1 MMHPFMFYACVER
14 KSMCIQITCVYQA
27 PGTTALDA
35 SPMPVWRVRLQKAIN
50 GTERRWRIRKCA
62 AQQTDIFHK
71 NAQWINIRC
80 TMHVECKYIH
90 VPLFNFHFFCLA
102 VGICEVW
109 TRCAS
114 LCSNP
119 LANGDSFL
127 SRLSFCKNKSITCV
141 VAAWL
146 STTIAT
152 VCAIEIVV
160 FGKRNRCGAAG
171 QFWN

>member
-102 VGICEVW
+102 VAKSELGALHSAQIHWQMATHSCLVFHF
-109 TRCAS
+109 AKI
-114 LCSNP
+114 N
-119 LANGDSFL
+119 L
-127 SRLSFCKNKSITCV
+127 SRV
-141 VAAWL
+141 WWL
-146 STTIAT
+146 RGWVPPSQP
-152 VCAIEIVV
+152 CAQS
-160 FGKRNRCGAAG
+160 K
-171 QFWN
+171 